1 MTCVSPGVVFIL
13 FFFLYSREKMS
24 PFLCIISAGD
34 AGKPLHEQG
43 WRWPSVSLGRSS
55 MTPLISTPKT
65 SPGSS
70 WGPPAPTPHP
80 PSLCREAPRAFS
92 RRSGIKYWGRSA
104 DSACSGS
111 AGWRV
116 FSYLFN

>member
-1 MTCVSPGVVFIL
+1 MTCVSPGVVI
-13 FFFLYSREKMS
+13 FFLYSRERTS